1 MSETLSGP
9 ALVDELIRSVP
20 DFPRPG
26 VEFFDIAPVLASSAG
41 LAAAVDAL
49 AASCA
54 GPVDAVVG
62 VEARGFIVGAPT
74 AIALG
79 CGFVP
84 VRKPGKLPG
93 PVLSHSYSL
102 EYGQETL
109 AIQRDAL
116 RPGARVLLVDDVL
129 ATGGTIGATAALV
142 ATLGATVTGVSVL
155 LELSFLEGRRRLTE
169 AGLQEVHAVV
179 TR

>member
-1 MSETLSGP
+1 MSQTLSGP
-9 ALVDELIRSVP
+9 ALVDQLIRTVP
-20 DFPRPG
+20 DFPKPG
-26 VEFFDIAPVLASSAG
+26 VEFYDIAPVLASPDG
-41 LAAAVDAL
+41 LAAAMHEL
-49 AASCA
+49 AASCSE
-54 GPVDAVVG
+54 PVDAVVG
-62 VEARGFIVGAPT
+62 MEARGFIVGAPV
-74 AIALG
+74 AVALG

-109 AIQRDAL
+109 AMQRDAL
-116 RPGARVLLVDDVL
+116 QPGSRVLLVDDVL

-142 ATLGATVTGVSVL
+142 GALGATVVAVSVL
-155 LELSFLEGRRRLTE
+155 MELSFLGGRRRLTE
-169 AGLQEVHAVV
+169 AGLAELHAVV

>member
-1 MSETLSGP
+1 MSTVLTGP
-9 ALVDELIRSVP
+9 ALVDDLIRTVA

-26 VEFFDIAPVLASSAG
+26 VEFFDIAPVLSAPDG
-41 LAAAVDAL
+41 LATAVREL
-49 AASCA
+49 AAGCPA
-54 GPVDAVVG
+54 PVDVVVG
-62 VEARGFIVGAPT
+62 MEARGFIVGAPV

-109 AIQRDAL
+109 AIQRDAMS
-116 RPGARVLLVDDVL
+116 PGARVLLVDDVL
-129 ATGGTIGATAALV
+129 ATGGTIAATAALV
-142 ATLGATVTGVSVL
+142 ATLGATVVGVSVL
-155 LELSFLEGRRRLTE
+155 LELSFLAGRQRLSE
-169 AGLQEVHAVV
+169 DGLGEVHSVV